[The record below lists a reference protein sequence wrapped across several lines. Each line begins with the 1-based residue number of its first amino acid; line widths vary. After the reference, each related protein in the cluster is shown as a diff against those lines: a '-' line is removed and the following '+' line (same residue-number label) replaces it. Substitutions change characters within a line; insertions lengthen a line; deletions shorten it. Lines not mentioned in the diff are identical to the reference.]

1 MPAES
6 RQRLAQAL
14 LYLTPLLWSA
24 NYIGARAAVDVI
36 APHQLAFAR
45 WAVALLVMLP
55 PALPA
60 LRRTWP
66 GWRREWKAM
75 LVLGALGMWVC
86 GAFVYI
92 GARTTPAV
100 NIGLIYALA
109 PVLIA
114 ILSVR
119 LLGERLRPVQVAGAA
134 MAIFGVAVILFKGS
148 PADLLA
154 IELTVGDLWIAVAML
169 SWTAYSVLLKRL
181 PSVLDSFARQA
192 AITFAGLV
200 VLLPFTAV
208 EVVVQGIAPVSSEVV
223 GLVLLVALLPGF
235 GAYQAYAFVQR
246 ELGAAR
252 TGLILYL
259 GPIYAALVAWA
270 LLGEQ
275 PQWFHV
281 VGAALILPGIWLAT
295 RAR

>member
-1 MPAES
+1 AVEGPLRARSAPPRLGAVPPGITAAAAGRVKSGPWAPYNRAPMPAES

-45 WAVALLVMLP
+45 WAVAFLVMLP

-66 GWRREWKAM
+66 RWRREWKAM
-75 LVLGALGMWVC
+75 LLLGALGMWIC

-119 LLGERLRPVQVAGAA
+119 LLGERLRGVQIAGAA
-134 MAIFGVAVILFKGS
+134 VAIVGVAVILFKGS
-148 PADLLA
+148 LADLLA

-169 SWTAYSVLLKRL
+169 SWTAYSVLLKRI

-192 AITFAGLV
+192 VITFAGLV

-208 EVVVQGIAPVSSEVV
+208 EVAVQGIAPLTWEVI

-235 GAYQAYAFVQR
+235 GAYQAYAYVQR
-246 ELGAAR
+246 E
-252 TGLILYL
+252 
-259 GPIYAALVAWA
+259 
-270 LLGEQ
+270 
-275 PQWFHV
+275 
-281 VGAALILPGIWLAT
+281 
-295 RAR
+295 